1 MSKLDTK
8 NMQSKIDIEIG
19 EAENLITWRPQNI
32 EIYGSY
38 ELFIEVRL
46 FLPQI
51 Q

>member
-8 NMQSKIDIEIG
+8 NMQNKIDIQTG
-19 EAENLITWRPQNI
+19 EADNLIVKRAQNI

-38 ELFIEVRL
+38 EIFIEVRL

>member
-19 EAENLITWRPQNI
+19 EADKLIIWRPQNI

-38 ELFIEVRL
+38 EIFIEVRL
-46 FLPQI
+46 FVF
-51 Q
+51 